1 MLCSLSQSRC
11 PLRERERERE
21 RELYLAGASCG
32 ALARDMAGTWTTR
45 SLPHRAPRLPP
56 GPRLGMMIGRCAPAA
71 RNALLPSLRKQV
83 LARLRLCA
91 VIVVRDFI
99 ESKLPMRQ
107 SLSSVVLHRSSHG
120 RSRETSST
128 FSAASPATSTRTP
141 RLRVPPPAARLV
153 IQPKPSPEQSGH
165 FLD

>member
-99 ESKLPMRQ
+99 ESKLPISEQCNMKRCP
-107 SLSSVVLHRSSHG
+107 
-120 RSRETSST
+120 ETLT
-128 FSAASPATSTRTP
+128 WHCCLAPLLPRTQQGNLQHFRP
-141 RLRVPPPAARLV
+141 QLQLARLV
-153 IQPKPSPEQSGH
+153 CASLPVQLG
-165 FLD
+165 